1 MLSSTMRRR
10 IAAATILLAAG
21 LGAQVVSATPAFAAG
36 NDQVVRDQSNGF
48 SNILVPDRSA
58 PGSPIRSVPRI
69 GQADATPQSQVW
81 QRQNTGAGNFA
92 LVHVPSL
99 GSQPLCVD
107 IQGDPATAG
116 AALVLSPCNGSDRQ
130 SWKQLST
137 AAFTQLQNKQ
147 SGLKAEL
154 VGGRLVQNEFPK
166 RTDADFRE
174 RTKLQQFSI
183 VPKTFGIGG
192 A

>member
-1 MLSSTMRRR
+1 M
-10 IAAATILLAAG
+10 AT
-21 LGAQVVSATPAFAAG
+21 SAFADVR
-36 NDQVVRDQSNGF
+36 DQVVRDQSNGF
-48 SNILVPDRSA
+48 TNILVPDRSA

-69 GQADATPQSQVW
+69 GQTDATPQSQVW

-92 LVHVPSL
+92 LVHAPSL
-99 GSQPLCVD
+99 GSQPLCLD

-116 AALVLSPCNGSDRQ
+116 AALVLSPCDGSARQ
-130 SWKQLST
+130 SWKPLST

-147 SGLKAEL
+147 SDLKAEL

-183 VPKTFGIGG
+183 VPKTFGVGG

>member
-21 LGAQVVSATPAFAAG
+21 LGGQAALATSAFADVR
-36 NDQVVRDQSNGF
+36 DQVVRDQSNAAT
-48 SNILVPDRSA
+48 ILVPERSE
-58 PGSPIRSVPRI
+58 PGSSIRSVPRI
-69 GQADATPQSQVW
+69 GQADATPPSQVW
-81 QRQNTGAGNFA
+81 QRQSTGAGHFA
-92 LVHVPSL
+92 LVHAPSL
-99 GSQPLCVD
+99 GSQPLCLD

-116 AALVLSPCNGSDRQ
+116 AALVLSPCDGSDRQ
-130 SWKQLST
+130 SWKPLSN
-137 AAFTQLQNKQ
+137 AIFTQLQNKQ

-166 RTDADFRE
+166 RGDADFRE
-174 RTKLQQFSI
+174 RTKLQQFSV
-183 VPKTFGIGG
+183 VPKTFGVGG